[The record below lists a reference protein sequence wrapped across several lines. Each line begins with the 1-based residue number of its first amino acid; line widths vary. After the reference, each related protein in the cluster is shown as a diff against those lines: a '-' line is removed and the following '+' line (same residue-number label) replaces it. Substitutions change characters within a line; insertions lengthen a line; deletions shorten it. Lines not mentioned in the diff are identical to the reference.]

1 MAMSEGLPPPAGSGV
16 TGTQQ
21 MGSSNDL
28 SIQVAAP
35 LEGVLLNTVRGLA
48 TNNPRSLGGDS
59 NAAFLAG
66 IVHHLTEDL
75 ESVKRKLGTKEQA
88 ISELTNDLSQ
98 ARIKVAELTE
108 QLKSANQSSRLNQ
121 WTGIFGTA
129 LLGIALDMFKSNMN
143 LSYAVA
149 LLGGCILILPIATT
163 HLGRQG

>member
-1 MAMSEGLPPPAGSGV
+1 MEMSEGLPAPAGSGV
-16 TGTQQ
+16 IGTQQ

-28 SIQVAAP
+28 DVQVAAP
-35 LEGVLLNTVRGLA
+35 LEGVLLSTVRGLA
-48 TNNPRSLGGDS
+48 ANSPRSLGGDS

-75 ESVKRKLGTKEQA
+75 ESVKRKLVAKEQKN
-88 ISELTNDLSQ
+88 SELTEELSL
-98 ARIKVAELTE
+98 ARIKSAELIE
-108 QLKSANQSSRLNQ
+108 QLKSATQSSRINQ

-129 LLGIALDMFKSNMN
+129 LLGIALDMYKSNMN

-149 LLGGCILILPIATT
+149 LLGGCILILPIAVN